1 MAWRTHLRTVSAV
14 PTPSRRATLIADAP
28 MFGQRWPG
36 KIGRKYSCR
45 RRLWD
50 SNCRRSCRQDSPQI
64 EGQQIAVEHGRRLH
78 HDLAERHGRQLDWVA
93 PRFPHTPLHHL
104 RHVAKMAVAGVH
116 VRPGVDDRDHR
127 LAGEVAVGQSVLQRA
142 RPLRE
147 RIGAVAQPALASQVV
162 GLAGRY
168 RASFDSLKMPRPS
181 SSMVAW
187 LRRRMMSAA

>member
-64 EGQQIAVEHGRRLH
+64 EGCGAFRPPRHKRWQAEVEN
-78 HDLAERHGRQLDWVA
+78 
-93 PRFPHTPLHHL
+93 
-104 RHVAKMAVAGVH
+104 
-116 VRPGVDDRDHR
+116 
-127 LAGEVAVGQSVLQRA
+127 
-142 RPLRE
+142 
-147 RIGAVAQPALASQVV
+147 
-162 GLAGRY
+162 
-168 RASFDSLKMPRPS
+168 
-181 SSMVAW
+181 
-187 LRRRMMSAA
+187 